1 MSIADKISL
10 LIAASKGSLAELELA
25 KSRIPAECASTVM
38 GPTQTAIASQQ
49 QIIYH
54 ELINDPDINANAIA
68 RFPPDIYQNQN
79 QNQNATISLA
89 GFAFRQV
96 CLDRLR
102 TQSALAGL
110 DLENLP
116 AYAELEAALQG
127 VHEAAQAVEKTWSN
141 VKNNESIGRIHNL
154 KQRSDAKTDMDDAME
169 ELERLMKDRLTLQDA
184 LKVEIA
190 NQRQD
195 MISSGVALVGVDVR
209 TNKGRIDL
217 YKQQIRVLEEEMHM
231 AEKPS
236 KTAVVDVP
244 ARLHE
249 AMKGRQLIVVTNSFA
264 DSHRGSLPVGFH
276 IMKRVGSDMH
286 PDHGVMWG
294 TSEYHATGS
303 GTED

>member
-1 MSIADKISL
+1 MS
-10 LIAASKGSLAELELA
+10 
-25 KSRIPAECASTVM
+25 
-38 GPTQTAIASQQ
+38 PTQTAITSQQ
-49 QIIYH
+49 QIIYR
-54 ELINDPDINANAIA
+54 ELINDPGINANAIA
-68 RFPPDIYQNQN
+68 RFPPDIYRN

-169 ELERLMKDRLTLQDA
+169 ELERLMKDRLTLQGA

-195 MISSGVALVGVDVR
+195 MISSGVALVGADVR
-209 TNKGRIDL
+209 TNKGCIDL
-217 YKQQIRVLEEEMHM
+217 YKQ
-231 AEKPS
+231 
-236 KTAVVDVP
+236 
-244 ARLHE
+244 
-249 AMKGRQLIVVTNSFA
+249 
-264 DSHRGSLPVGFH
+264 
-276 IMKRVGSDMH
+276 
-286 PDHGVMWG
+286 
-294 TSEYHATGS
+294 
-303 GTED
+303 